1 MKTTNINEGIFVAQ
15 PYQIRS
21 GNCRVSVK
29 SYENNMKSVIEKVI
43 DVFKKVY
50 QHRKDET
57 K

>member
-1 MKTTNINEGIFVAQ
+1 METTNINEGIFVAQ
-15 PYQIRS
+15 PYRIRS

-29 SYENNMKSVIEKVI
+29 SNENNMKSVIEKVI